1 MMKTI
6 GALIT
11 ATLVAASVSA
21 WAEKARQP
29 HENLDFKSAAEVLR
43 TDIASQQKNQR
54 QSKRVQAEAD
64 KKTAASPI
72 LSVLKVNGI

>member
-6 GALIT
+6 SALIS
-11 ATLVAASVSA
+11 AILVAASISA

-29 HENLDFKSAAEVLR
+29 HEKLDYRTATEVLR
-43 TDIASQQKNQR
+43 TDITDQTKDQQ
-54 QSKRVQAEAD
+54 QSKRNQAETNNKAV
-64 KKTAASPI
+64 TNPI

>member
-1 MMKTI
+1 MKTI
-6 GALIT
+6 SALIT
-11 ATLVAASVSA
+11 AILVIASVST

-43 TDIASQQKNQR
+43 TDIASQQKNQG
-54 QSKRVQAEAD
+54 QSRHTQTKVS
-64 KKTAASPI
+64 KKTVANPI